1 LQKLEFNGLKHKSV
15 GAVCEWGDGSAHNA
29 AEEVAW
35 HHVVQLMPGKAGQ
48 LFRHSGDMVFKITL
62 ESIHFTGI

>member
-1 LQKLEFNGLKHKSV
+1 M